1 MKFDEVIR
9 IMHASVHAC
18 TRAGNVPRLCTD
30 EFSFLL
36 RPEHNMELLYASLFV
51 LLSATVGIAGLLLIG
66 YVRAK
71 RKHGRH

>member
-1 MKFDEVIR
+1 
-9 IMHASVHAC
+9 
-18 TRAGNVPRLCTD
+18 LCTD

-36 RPEHNMELLYASLFV
+36 RPEHNMDLLYASLFV